1 MACPNITSPEW
12 KALVSA
18 IGVDNAWKEFLIHG
32 KIPDASIYNVEGTT
46 KNIKPGVQELF
57 DSNPEL
63 ANQVYKAL
71 GFRTPNI
78 TVLPNGNLKIVAF
91 RTEKVGPTSKGEYQ
105 RGKGLYLSLDRPYPG
120 EDVYTVEIEISP
132 KNLLDRKLGFGKISE
147 DFFIDEKN
155 KRVDKQLDTLAE
167 FKQSLGIKAE
177 IGSIDGALMNELV
190 LFDKDLI
197 NQALN
202 SKKEYNPQQKQQAL
216 QQYSQYLNSIFPDS
230 KVKDI
235 VYHSRFNKENITN
248 KDRWKNGFYTGT
260 KDQADLMAD
269 MAESGSN
276 DIMTTSALLIN
287 LQNPK
292 VTTYVDRKVEDYKDS
307 NDGFIIEATEKDA
320 LQLIGDRDGYNTKN
334 FKKEYVVFEP
344 EQIHILGSKQDIEGF
359 KEFTKTTTTAPEKVL
374 YSIKTK
380 TTAQLAKGIDKDLI
394 KSQREIKYTSFILT
408 GLLNAVGDL
417 TPGKTLSK
425 TPVQAFSEIKDV
437 YTKLRDSIN
446 MSLESFIKSDSDLKD
461 IKASSSFLGEDGIA
475 KHFPVLEWVKTYDEL
490 LNAKETFEDII
501 SKWDRYKSFVEASLP
516 SKGLQIVKN
525 KIQPV
530 DLQDKEDNDQDETED
545 VSIPNSEINSQ
556 KFGTDI
562 FQTNP
567 YDTATVRVRAMMQT
581 ISTGEFEFGIPI
593 YADPT
598 DVMDDMLYAGVSMNL
613 SNFTDKDSKLE
624 QFRTAL
630 SLRQDGRPYI
640 SKLLNKIEAAEKK
653 GDWEIINQILTFV
666 SKAFANEE
674 ILLYTLNRSGSKV
687 NGLTGSKIIGGN
699 RDTIVEQI
707 KRDWLAKHQ
716 ISGFYNKAADGKL
729 TPNSEK
735 LEKLNT
741 IRQEGKLLTGDAQ
754 KQKFIEYFK
763 VLGVP
768 FTMKDLEIISPN
780 ISTLFRKGKDFSIV
794 FQDKNLLDNIYTNF
808 VENLNVPFEGQYG
821 FQNEGREMGLLAQLY
836 FDANPNLYKAGATKT
851 ADGKTKYLYIQTNS
865 AEISK
870 REFQNTDGT
879 GVTNTAL
886 AQPNSGED
894 SFWKKVKQNIY
905 RFTLGYFNG
914 SREQEI
920 GKEGKVR
927 KNFTE
932 KEQLFNMIASHQADM
947 NYGTYT
953 TFTLSDKTTSLQTKM
968 TKEFFVDT
976 PKIPLGLGK
985 DFIINNNEIEYT
997 NDLKD
1002 RIYNSFVEPEI
1013 SRILSA
1019 MKYSDSINLEN
1030 FNIASKLFYF
1040 IPRLNSDPALEDF
1053 RKDLYSGKFTINQLN
1068 TKHSKT
1074 VADIILNEFTNSAE
1088 NEVNKF
1094 IENGIIEINKN
1105 NNYEFPLYRNVYV
1118 NKFRQ
1123 TKATNRNLAVLMSMD
1138 MKLNYMNSQ
1147 IKTIQFLKFD
1157 PMHSFKASE
1166 GVTILDFNKLSG
1178 EDKIKL
1184 VKSTWDEFSKRAA
1197 ALIAPGSQG
1206 NWTWKYGDNKT
1217 YGVNQTYK
1225 TVTLKDVKKSNDF
1238 FKDFEPTDAQEF
1250 VTMQEHIDYLMSEG
1264 RIPLKI
1270 WEDIYNKIE
1279 KAGKGGYYELT
1290 KEELGYT
1297 LNPMKP
1303 VYAGS
1308 SKEGN
1313 DEAGLNRYDYVK
1325 SSRFPLIPQH
1335 EAGSERDKLRIWM
1348 EKNDIQSA
1356 NFKSAKKLGRPSL
1369 SVEVFD
1375 ENNNFIEP
1383 VDFEKGLQ
1391 ELSRD
1396 GLRNQQEIPHQ
1407 KTQVSTV
1414 TQMNRTL
1421 FDGLL
1426 ESVFN
1431 FSGLSNVSGTEMKS
1445 IKEALRAK
1453 MFDNAADKLKEKIGN
1468 LHVSN
1473 RGLYKLLEE
1482 TIKKDTTGSYTA
1494 NDLKSLALND
1504 QGMFEIPLEVQFK
1517 FPKFQ
1522 GLINSMINKNVM
1534 LKVEGTSFV
1543 QVSGVG
1549 AKFNFKD
1556 LSKGIKSDI
1565 IWTDKFAKTFKDGEV
1580 ELKYVSKDKQ
1590 GNVQPAQVIVSQ
1602 YLKDEEGNLI
1612 DLNDFITE
1620 KNGVKILDTSRLSP
1634 EMLQLI
1640 ASRIPNQS
1648 HVSMLPV
1655 EVVGFLPSY
1664 MENTIIV
1671 PDGITGQMGSDF
1683 DVDKLFAYTSKI
1695 IKGED
1700 SEGKVT
1706 YGPVQYTINSITDI
1720 SSLNEDQISQAYRDI
1735 HWNVLT
1741 HEDTFEKITKSVDM
1755 DEVKKKVSIRE
1766 KQLEKY
1772 GIVIDEGANLPL
1784 DYQTSITRFMD
1795 NKSGKDGVSIFANL
1809 ISAQADL
1816 QDKPLTLGKIDS
1828 ETKKPIYNPIKIKL
1842 NRDGDIIDLLY
1853 IGKTGS
1859 SKSFL
1864 GEKRS
1869 ISDNL
1874 NIMFTESVDNAKN
1887 QFLREFNWDNKS
1899 MGSMGM
1905 LSMLTDEK
1913 GQAVPIEFMMDFTSQ
1928 PAIKDLLGLI
1938 DLKQDSFGN
1947 YDSDALRN
1955 GIVELQEKIEK
1966 TIDGK
1971 RFLKPGEQAG
1981 TYLTNENRSKELDPQ
1996 TLANMW
2002 LIGKA
2007 IKGGSYSEYIFGKNI
2022 KNKEKQSSYIDP
2034 ESGIEYYE
2042 SYETTNVLEKI
2053 AKDLK
2058 YKSVEDML
2066 LDYYTVQYDSLEL
2079 FQRLNDLGREL
2090 MTMLGSMYTYTKG
2103 IGGTI
2108 FSTKQK
2114 LNQLNK
2120 LAGSENFLGIENLA
2134 GSVSKS
2140 DTGIISIIPKGEL
2153 GSSINNSLIEAQR
2166 IYGYLFPIST
2176 GKNLEEVVV
2185 RLLDGIGVDLNNA
2198 SANKYED
2205 TFNNVF
2211 KSTMQYLY
2219 THPDLE
2225 LFEDVR
2231 ETRNRLINGDN
2242 SLATRITNLKTDPNW
2257 AKNGFIKNLQ
2267 VEPKWNSNIQ
2277 TISFK
2282 APFGTQINGDA
2293 VENGFYELAT
2303 YKGENE
2309 EEIRS
2314 IAKDLVLYVYSTG
2327 DAGFMGSK
2335 IPIDY
2340 VMSDKEFARGIR
2352 RIRGTYNENMFKDDV
2367 KQNLIDQIVQ
2377 NNPEEYSKKFSF
2389 FSSDDYENNF
2399 KKLLK
2404 PLIGN
2409 SSSLADVSKF
2419 TITRGNFKDEQGI
2432 VDALSIPLTE
2442 SEIAAAKLE
2451 GLDPYKITGDKIE
2464 IKAKYPPYILI
2475 SDTFKSNYDDSND
2488 RNVKYLYKRTSK
2500 ALNER
2505 GDATYERINIL
2516 GTSGIKE
2523 YDANPDN
2530 SDLKSVIKNNNVD
2543 AIVDTE
2549 MLSDDITSQSST
2561 NIKQQEI
2568 ISTTPEKLKKD
2579 VKLLLNKALE
2589 QLKEA
2594 NATGKNFILG
2604 FHGGKTFEKPDRSKQ
2619 YTGEFRN
2626 PESKRIAES
2635 MGARYEGQML
2645 FYTED
2650 LSETDFPHT
2659 YEDAINGAT
2668 GYAIRYGDDT
2678 PSIQA
2683 YLIPIYNADF
2693 VNRGVGEVGVSY
2705 DDIENDKIRKIGSVD
2720 FTRTTQPSTNV
2731 EPSGFTNYSG
2741 GAYGADTF
2749 WDIIGREFGVT
2760 NHKHFREASNAS
2772 LSQKLRNAKVNATI
2786 ITPEQLE
2793 EGYKELER
2801 VTGKTYERNLENNLK
2816 ARNFF
2821 QVKNA
2826 DAVFA
2831 IAQLGTKEG
2840 RPITNYLYPTIQGV
2854 SGGTNAAVQMAIAA
2868 NKPIYVWDLGM
2879 KSWFKWNGK
2888 YFEPTETPTL
2898 TKNFAGIG
2906 SRDIEDYNVK
2916 NKETGKWESRK
2927 AYKGSQIEEAAKQAI
2942 KEVYEKTFKTT
2953 TQLYTNVVRP
2963 TREYT
2968 PEKITKENIPTN
2980 GIFVFGSNNRGVHG
2994 LGAAKTAVTEFGA
3007 VRGQASGQQ
3016 GKSFAVRTKMYQ
3028 NDKLT
3033 IYNEL
3038 TEDNK
3043 KEMDKMTIE
3052 DLNKLRLAAIANPNN
3067 KYYVT
3072 EIGTKLAGRSVEQM
3086 KDLFK
3091 RMNNKFGIPDNII
3104 LPQVFEVR
3112 DVQST
3117 PIGGN
3122 EEKNN
3127 PFKNSAIQQ
3136 IVYHVDKRKNL
3147 DENTL
3152 IDDGT
3157 HVSATG
3163 VFFTTEKTYAEKYA
3177 KDIDGFIYEAYID
3190 AQSPV
3195 AVDKE
3200 DIQYFGR
3207 SKTKFISEFSEF
3219 EKIDSLIH
3227 ESDDEDADIYGKVGT
3242 EIVVFEPSQI
3252 KLIKSKDELE
3262 EKISEPIVLDYKGTN
3277 YILEGSDEE
3286 GYQVYTISGGKKS
3299 RLLTNK
3305 KLASNIEL
3313 SYQIS
3318 QHPERV
3324 VTLTDIQH
3332 SPSYYVTPLG
3342 EILALAS
3349 SNFGNQITSES
3360 VHKKVMS
3367 KINDQNEIV
3376 EEPVEEPI
3384 IEPKPEQKKEE
3395 IVDTNKKEIKVPA
3408 GSNPN
3413 NNVIMETADA
3423 IYLMNDGQQKA
3434 FDSIGKKVSTIIS
3447 TRKKLEPSDFGENVK
3462 FNNNLSSKFNNLI
3475 PTAMWNNMI
3484 GLAGRGGVGKT
3495 TVIKAIIE
3503 SLQKNKYSSPSVLYI
3518 APSHTACTVLQE
3530 SLGLDSEKA
3539 NDDTVNTL
3547 ASHLRKRPNQFNKFE
3562 LVSEFD
3568 YIKSTKFKPAF
3579 GSPDIIIIDESSMIG
3594 QGDIKDMVQ
3603 RLYTDFNN
3611 GLISRMPV
3619 FIFMGD
3625 YRQLGPINEKQND
3638 FVNKGVIS
3646 STLFLDESK
3655 TDELTQVMRSDNA
3668 YLHQIYD
3675 SVGEQIIKNMEKTK
3689 NNQNPERPSLSK
3701 YDALTNKS
3709 TSNIL
3714 VVNNERGVIQDYVDY
3729 LATNNNPYGM
3739 FWIHYNNSTN
3749 PVTKTLNESIR
3760 KEYFRKIGLSPVA
3773 PSHRLYAIGDYVEN
3787 ISPLELTL
3795 KNYPGYNTTDENI
3808 IKILKNNKNTYNKST
3823 ESYTLSGGTIKPN
3836 ARFKVLDIVESK
3848 DSLRSYLNPIIGRFI
3863 SDKDDAVDV
3872 ETTIVY
3878 NRQNKIRA
3886 VPKVLNLAVSFGKY
3900 NNASKKQEGITITN
3914 YKTNTVIAKFDLP
3927 YGAYLD
3933 VVENL
3938 KMLDT
3943 SQGVVSDFIPS
3954 YIGSSHTAQGNSIK
3968 NVIVGEANI
3977 KKAANNGQTNI
3988 DDVLSS
3994 LYVALTRS
4002 SGTLTIVKSSGSP
4015 IENNQDV
4022 YMGAITDTNNAVR
4035 PVSSL
4040 QLIDSNIE
4048 ETSLGA
4054 DPFSQLS
4061 EEEVEFDFTEFFK
4074 DNIKI
4079 EVVKEVFGNYENA
4092 TFDTKT
4098 ILNKVLKDT
4107 TQLNKQILSLISNT
4121 GGIGGLKIVLDKRIE
4136 NPGEYDS
4143 NTKTIRINPDL
4154 SIDEPN
4160 DEQDAKKQLHEVIM
4174 HELLHH
4180 ITTSLLNT
4188 NPALLTSEQR
4198 KWVVALKTLFKST
4211 QEKILKDDRHSKS
4224 LQEAIDA
4231 VSDENGFLS
4240 ASDKSM
4246 YYGLTSV
4253 DEFVS
4258 MLITDEGFR
4267 EFMNN
4272 TTYEGDKS
4280 IFDKFIEILSKILKA
4295 LGIQVN
4301 DESVLKEGLTNI
4313 IGLIESRAENRNAE
4327 DGAPLKSITTE
4338 SNKTKLIKENF
4349 ESIIETL
4356 NIKTQC

>member
-32 KIPDASIYNVEGTT
+32 KIPDASIYNVEETEG
-46 KNIKPGVQELF
+46 KN
-57 DSNPEL
+57 
-63 ANQVYKAL
+63 
-71 GFRTPNI
+71 
-78 TVLPNGNLKIVAF
+78 
-91 RTEKVGPTSKGEYQ
+91 
-105 RGKGLYLSLDRPYPG
+105 
-120 EDVYTVEIEISP
+120 
-132 KNLLDRKLGFGKISE
+132 
-147 DFFIDEKN
+147 
-155 KRVDKQLDTLAE
+155 
-167 FKQSLGIKAE
+167 
-177 IGSIDGALMNELV
+177 
-190 LFDKDLI
+190 
-197 NQALN
+197 
-202 SKKEYNPQQKQQAL
+202 
-216 QQYSQYLNSIFPDS
+216 
-230 KVKDI
+230 
-235 VYHSRFNKENITN
+235 
-248 KDRWKNGFYTGT
+248 
-260 KDQADLMAD
+260 
-269 MAESGSN
+269 
-276 DIMTTSALLIN
+276 
-287 LQNPK
+287 
-292 VTTYVDRKVEDYKDS
+292 
-307 NDGFIIEATEKDA
+307 
-320 LQLIGDRDGYNTKN
+320 
-334 FKKEYVVFEP
+334 
-344 EQIHILGSKQDIEGF
+344 
-359 KEFTKTTTTAPEKVL
+359 VL

-425 TPVQAFSEIKDV
+425 TPDQAFSEIKDV

-461 IKASSSFLGEDGIA
+461 IKNSPSFLGEDGIA

-501 SKWDRYKSFVEASLP
+501 SKWDRYKNFVEASLP

-556 KFGTDI
+556 KFDASI
-562 FQTNP
+562 FETNP

-581 ISTGEFEFGIPI
+581 IGTGEFEFGIPI

-716 ISGFYNKAADGKL
+716 ISGFYNKSADGKL

-768 FTMKDLEIISPN
+768 FTMKDLEIISPK

-808 VENLNVPFEGQYG
+808 TENLNVPFEGQYG

-976 PKIPLGLGK
+976 PKIPVGLGK

-1068 TKHSKT
+1068 TKYSKT

-1157 PMHSFKASE
+1157 PMHSFKASK
-1166 GVTILDFNKLSG
+1166 GVTIVDFNKLSG

-1217 YGVNQTYK
+1217 YGVNQTYR

-1270 WEDIYNKIE
+1270 WEDIHAKIE

-1453 MFDNAADKLKEKIGN
+1453 MFDNAADKLKEKVGN

-1482 TIKKDTTGSYTA
+1482 TIKNDTTGSYTA

-1504 QGMFEIPLEVQFK
+1504 QGMFEIPLEGQFK

-1700 SEGKVT
+1700 SEGKAT
-1706 YGPVQYTINSITDI
+1706 YGPVQYTINSIIDI
-1720 SSLNEDQISQAYRDI
+1720 SSLNENQISQAYRDI

-1741 HEDTFEKITKSVDM
+1741 HEDTFKNITKSVDNP
-1755 DEVKKKVSIRE
+1755 EVKEKVSVRE

-1772 GIVIDEGANLPL
+1772 GIIIDEGSNLPL

-1795 NKSGKDGVSIFANL
+1795 NKSSKDGVSIFANL

-1816 QDKPLTLGKIDS
+1816 QDKPLTLGKIDN

-1842 NRDGDIIDLLY
+1842 NKDGDIIDLLY
-1853 IGKTGS
+1853 IGNTGS

-1981 TYLTNENRSKELDPQ
+1981 TYLTSENRSKELDPQ

-2007 IKGGSYSEYIFGKNI
+2007 IKGGADRTIL
-2022 KNKEKQSSYIDP
+2022 D
-2034 ESGIEYYE
+2034 
-2042 SYETTNVLEKI
+2042 KI
-2053 AKDLK
+2053 SKDLK

-2242 SLATRITNLKTDPNW
+2242 SLATRITNLKADPNW

-2451 GLDPYKITGDKIE
+2451 GLDPYKITGNKIE
-2464 IKAKYPPYILI
+2464 TKAKYPPYILI

-2543 AIVDTE
+2543 AIVDPE
-2549 MLSDDITSQSST
+2549 MLPDDI
-2561 NIKQQEI
+2561 
-2568 ISTTPEKLKKD
+2568 
-2579 VKLLLNKALE
+2579 
-2589 QLKEA
+2589 
-2594 NATGKNFILG
+2594 
-2604 FHGGKTFEKPDRSKQ
+2604 
-2619 YTGEFRN
+2619 
-2626 PESKRIAES
+2626 
-2635 MGARYEGQML
+2635 
-2645 FYTED
+2645 
-2650 LSETDFPHT
+2650 
-2659 YEDAINGAT
+2659 
-2668 GYAIRYGDDT
+2668 
-2678 PSIQA
+2678 
-2683 YLIPIYNADF
+2683 
-2693 VNRGVGEVGVSY
+2693 
-2705 DDIENDKIRKIGSVD
+2705 
-2720 FTRTTQPSTNV
+2720 TTQPSTQPSNV
-2731 EPSGFTNYSG
+2731 KPTVKDLSRWADIKDAKDPYTDKGIVVTRVGTTDNQFGNPFIGSKRRDKQGNLVESKVDNITVFNTIDEADQAYRDWLMGTKHQNIKPIRREWILKQINEGKLDGKTLLYYKPMEVENNDGTIVKG
-2741 GAYGADTF
+2741 GYHSHADTLAE
-2749 WDIIGREFGVT
+2749 IVE
-2760 NHKHFREASNAS
+2760 E
-2772 LSQKLRNAKVNATI
+2772 LRGTQPS
-2786 ITPEQLE
+2786 TS
-2793 EGYKELER
+2793 
-2801 VTGKTYERNLENNLK
+2801 
-2816 ARNFF
+2816 
-2821 QVKNA
+2821 VK
-2826 DAVFA
+2826 
-2831 IAQLGTKEG
+2831 
-2840 RPITNYLYPTIQGV
+2840 
-2854 SGGTNAAVQMAIAA
+2854 S
-2868 NKPIYVWDLGM
+2868 
-2879 KSWFKWNGK
+2879 
-2888 YFEPTETPTL
+2888 
-2898 TKNFAGIG
+2898 
-2906 SRDIEDYNVK
+2906 
-2916 NKETGKWESRK
+2916 
-2927 AYKGSQIEEAAKQAI
+2927 
-2942 KEVYEKTFKTT
+2942 
-2953 TQLYTNVVRP
+2953 

-2968 PEKITKENIPTN
+2968 PEKITKENMPAN
-2980 GIFVFGSNNRGVHG
+2980 GLFVFGSNNKGVHG

-3007 VRGQASGQQ
+3007 IRGQASGQQ

-3028 NDKLT
+3028 DGKLT

-3117 PIGGN
+3117 PIGSK
-3122 EEKNN
+3122 EEKNIN
-3127 PFKNSAIQQ
+3127 PLVEAGIKPTDMYGNAAKDIQMASESTQ
-3136 IVYHVDKRKNL
+3136 FIGF
-3147 DENTL
+3147 
-3152 IDDGT
+3152 GT
-3157 HVSATG
+3157 IMKEGNVSSTD
-3163 VFFTTEKTYAEKYA
+3163 KYA
-3177 KDIDGFIYEAYID
+3177 KAWGSKANTGEYTADDTIMVSGSGNFGRGGVDKTEEAEAIKKTLSEKYKPLLDKAIAAGASFRIGNQYAKGNLSD
-3190 AQSPV
+3190 QLVAEYLQKKGYTEEKLNGYSKWTSPV
-3195 AVDKE
+3195 KPL
-3200 DIQYFGR
+3200 
-3207 SKTKFISEFSEF
+3207 S
-3219 EKIDSLIH
+3219 
-3227 ESDDEDADIYGKVGT
+3227 T
-3242 EIVVFEPSQI
+3242 EQ
-3252 KLIKSKDELE
+3252 
-3262 EKISEPIVLDYKGTN
+3262 KISEPIVLDYKGTN

-3954 YIGSSHTAQGNSIK
+3954 YVGSSHTAQGNSIK

-4054 DPFSQLS
+4054 DVFNQLS
-4061 EEEVEFDFTEFFK
+4061 EEEVEFDFTELIK

-4079 EVVKEVFGNYENA
+4079 EVVKEVFGDYENA

-4154 SIDEPN
+4154 SINEPN

-4211 QEKILKDDRHSKS
+4211 QEKILKDGRHSKS

-4327 DGAPLKSITTE
+4327 EGTSFRSITTE

-4349 ESIIETL
+4349 ESIIKTL